1 MCRGQQKGDG
11 ICSGGRGGFIGRV
24 SGWCGRSDL
33 MDRIRAGY
41 GRELGEIEIAR
52 ATTVELIL
60 NGVAPPLAWV
70 VYRKTKS

>member
-1 MCRGQQKGDG
+1 
-11 ICSGGRGGFIGRV
+11 
-24 SGWCGRSDL
+24 